1 VTCPACRADVR
12 PGLKFCP
19 SCGTRLAMVCPACS
33 APAEVGARFCGECG
47 TDLQTAQPAA
57 ATTAPAAAQP
67 GIATG
72 AQSAATANTTTGN
85 GTSASVSERRV
96 VSVLFADLVG
106 FTPLSEGL
114 DPEEVREL
122 LSRYFDVARQ
132 VIGRYGGIVEKFIG
146 DAVMAVWGTPTARED
161 DAERAVRAALELVA
175 AIPAIAAGAG
185 DLRVRAGVV
194 TGEVAVTIGAEGQGL
209 AAGDVVNTASRIQSV
224 APPGGVLV
232 DDATQR
238 ATEQPIAYE
247 DAGVRDLKGKAEPVH
262 VWQAMRVVAGIRG
275 ASRTAALE
283 PPFVGRDGE
292 LRLVKELFHNAV
304 AERRARF
311 VSVTGAAGV
320 GKSRL
325 GWEFDKYVDGLA
337 EEVLWH
343 HGRCLSYGEGVTYW
357 ALAEMVR
364 MRADIGEGDE
374 PQVALGKL
382 RRTVQQY
389 VDDVEE
395 QRWLE
400 PRLAHL
406 LGIEDRSA
414 SDSADLFS
422 AWRLFFEKLATREP
436 TVMVFEDLQWADSGL
451 LDFIEYLLDWSR
463 GFPLFVLTLSR
474 PELTDRRPIWGSGKR
489 NFTSIYLEPL
499 PAAAM
504 DDLLAGLVP
513 GLPADLRRR
522 IEERAEGIPLY
533 AVETVRM
540 LLGKGL
546 LRPEGRRFVLAGKV
560 GDLDVPE
567 TLHALIAARLDALAP
582 PERELLQ
589 VAAVL
594 GQNFTA
600 QRVAAFTGQ
609 SEIDVQGLLA
619 SLVRKEFLSVQS
631 DPLSPERGQFGFL
644 QALMRKVAYD
654 TLPKRERKQRHLRA
668 AHQLESSGAHDADEI
683 TEVVAS
689 HYVEAFRAAP
699 DDADATEI
707 RTHARRALERAG
719 QRAASLAASED
730 ALRYFE
736 QAAELAEEP
745 LVRAELLERAGEM
758 AQRSGRTDAAVGH
771 FEAAIELFNAQQ
783 RTHPAAR
790 VSARLGEEMWNQGKL
805 EEAVERM
812 ATSYGVLAAEE
823 PDADLA
829 VLAAQLGRFE
839 FFVGRTEAA
848 TGHIEAALDIAEAL
862 QIPEV
867 LSQALNTKHLL
878 LATRGH
884 RAEGLALLKHAV
896 DVALEGG
903 ASAAALR
910 GYYNLADRL
919 CRLDKFDEALAIED
933 RALVLARQ
941 RGDHFW
947 EWQMASQKIY
957 PLYALGRWSEALQLA
972 GEIASPQ
979 HGGATGRVILVSYVL
994 PGLIHASRGRPELGR
1009 ELLAVAAELETS
1021 ADLQD
1026 RAAFCAI
1033 SAVVLRAEGRNAEAV
1048 QLGEAAF
1055 ESIAQL
1061 GPGESVQEGH
1071 ITAVDAALALGDLA
1085 TAERLVERATALRD
1099 IDRTRYHSAHLARFS
1114 ARLAA
1119 QRGRA
1124 DDAEP
1129 QFRRAVAVFRELSVP
1144 YGLAVTLLEY
1154 AEWLT
1159 EERRAEEVAALLREA
1174 RGIFE
1179 YLEAP
1184 PMLRRLGHAELA
1196 AGIAPPPSRP
1206 DDAVPAAGDPPA
1218 LRVQGIAD

>member
-1 VTCPACRADVR
+1 VTCPTCHAEVRA
-12 PGLKFCP
+12 GLKFCP
-19 SCGTRLAMVCPACS
+19 ACGTRLALSCPVCS

-47 TDLQTAQPAA
+47 TDLQTAQPP
-57 ATTAPAAAQP
+57 PAQQP
-67 GIATG
+67 
-72 AQSAATANTTTGN
+72 AATAATAAPQPAGRTGH
-85 GTSASVSERRV
+85 GSALAVAERRV

-106 FTPLSEGL
+106 FTPISEGL

-122 LSRYFDVARQ
+122 LSRYFDAARQ
-132 VIGRYGGIVEKFIG
+132 VIGRYGGTVEKFIG

-175 AIPAIAAGAG
+175 AIPAIGGDRG

-194 TGEVAVTIGAEGQGL
+194 TGEVAITVGAEGQGL

-247 DAGVRDLKGKAEPVH
+247 DAGVRELKGKAEPVH

-292 LRLVKELFHNAV
+292 LRLVKELFHNAI

-311 VSVTGAAGV
+311 VSVVGAAGV

-325 GWEFDKYVDGLA
+325 SWEFDKYVDGLA
-337 EEVLWH
+337 GEMLWH

-364 MRADIGEGDE
+364 MRADIGDGEE
-374 PQVALGKL
+374 PQVALAKL

-406 LGIEDRSA
+406 LGIEDHKS

-436 TVMVFEDLQWADSGL
+436 TVMVFEDLQWADAGL

-474 PELTDRRPIWGSGKR
+474 PELTDRRPSWGSGKR

-499 PAAAM
+499 PDAAM
-504 DDLLAGLVP
+504 EDLLAGLVP
-513 GLPADLRRR
+513 GLPTDLRRR
-522 IEERAEGIPLY
+522 IRERAEGIPLY

-546 LRPEGRRFVLAGKV
+546 LRPEGTRFVLAAAV

-567 TLHALIAARLDALAP
+567 TLHALIAARLDALVPA
-582 PERELLQ
+582 ERELLQ
-589 VAAVL
+589 VASVL

-609 SEIDVQGLLA
+609 SDVEVQGLLA
-619 SLVRKEFLSVQS
+619 ALVRKEFLSVQA
-631 DPLSPERGQFGFL
+631 DPLSPERGQYGFL

-683 TEVVAS
+683 TEVVAA
-689 HYVEAFRAAP
+689 HYVEAYRAAP
-699 DDADATEI
+699 DDADAVEI

-730 ALRYFE
+730 AQRYFE

-745 LVRAELLERAGEM
+745 LVRADLLEHAGEM
-758 AQRSGRTDAAVGH
+758 AQRTGRSSAAVTH
-771 FEAAIELFNAQQ
+771 YESAITLFTAQQ
-783 RTHPAAR
+783 HTHPAAR
-790 VSARLGEEMWNQGKL
+790 VSARLGEVMWDIGDL
-805 EEAVERM
+805 DEAVERM
-812 ATSYGVLAAEE
+812 TASYGVLATEE

-829 VLAAQLGRFE
+829 MLAAQLGRFE
-839 FFVGRTEAA
+839 FFVGRTDAA
-848 TGHIEAALDIAEAL
+848 AEHVDAALEIAEIL

-867 LSQALNTKHLL
+867 LSQALNTKHLI

-884 RAEGLALLKHAV
+884 RVEALALLRHSL

-910 GYYNLADRL
+910 AYYNLTDRL
-919 CRLDKFDEALAIED
+919 CRLDRYEEAIAMGERGLA
-933 RALVLARQ
+933 LARQ

-947 EWQMASQKIY
+947 AWQLSAQKIV
-957 PLYALGRWSEALQLA
+957 PLYMLGQWAEAMRLA
-972 GEIASPQ
+972 DEISDQMRVA
-979 HGGATGRVILVSYVL
+979 AGRVILVSYVL
-994 PGLIHASRGRPELGR
+994 PGLIHAKQGRPELGR
-1009 ELLAVAAELETS
+1009 KLLGAAAELENS
-1021 ADLQD
+1021 PDLQD

-1033 SAVVLRAEGRNAEAV
+1033 SAGVLRAEGHNAEAV
-1048 QLGEAAF
+1048 RLGEAAF
-1055 ESIAQL
+1055 DSVAHL
-1061 GPGESVQEGH
+1061 GPGETVQEGH
-1071 ITAVDAALALGDLA
+1071 IEAVDAALSLGDFA
-1085 TAERLVERATALRD
+1085 AAERLVARATGLRE
-1099 IDRTRYHSAHLARFS
+1099 IDRTRYHSAHLSRFQ

-1119 QRGRA
+1119 HASRGEE
-1124 DDAEP
+1124 AESS
-1129 QFRRAVAVFRELSVP
+1129 FRRAAGAFRELGVP
-1144 YGLAVTLLEY
+1144 FGLAVSLLEY

-1159 EERRAEEVAALLREA
+1159 EERRADEVPALLREA
-1174 RGIFE
+1174 RAIFE
-1179 YLEAP
+1179 ELEAAP
-1184 PMLRRLGHAELA
+1184 WVRRLGHAELA
-1196 AGIAPPPSRP
+1196 AGISPPPRP
-1206 DDAVPAAGDPPA
+1206 DEPPAPTPNDPPA